1 MHGTGSTVRTRLL
14 PFAWRGRKTDGERG
28 AQSLN
33 QTRPKGVGL
42 ARGLLAALALSGAML
57 ASLPA
62 LAAKYAAIV
71 VDARTGEVLHEEN
84 ADVITH
90 PASLTKMMTLYL
102 TFDALDEGRL
112 SLEQALPVSAWAE
125 AQSPTKLG
133 LRAGQSLRVEQA
145 ILGLVTK
152 SANDAAVVLA
162 EALGG
167 SEARFAELMT
177 RKARELGMRNT
188 VFRNANGLPNMEQVT
203 TARDFSILSRAMLSD
218 HSRYYPYFSRRNFV
232 YGGRSLHNHNRLMSR
247 YEGMDGIKTGYTVAS
262 GFNLAASAVR
272 DGRRLVAVVL
282 GGKSA
287 ASRDVRMAA
296 LLDKAFGKPR
306 RDADAPVVARAGK
319 AAPQLAAR
327 DDEDEAPVKPVKV
340 KAPAPAPA
348 KVQLASASSSA
359 AAARPRAGADDDDGV
374 WGVQV
379 GAFST
384 REAGNKALVQAAK
397 QAPFLLRNAKRS
409 VVEAKSG
416 QAKVYRAR
424 MTGLDQGTARK
435 VCSELTRH
443 GHRCVPVSPGEKL

>member
-1 MHGTGSTVRTRLL
+1 
-14 PFAWRGRKTDGERG
+14 
-28 AQSLN
+28 
-33 QTRPKGVGL
+33 
-42 ARGLLAALALSGAML
+42 ML

-84 ADVITH
+84 ADTITH

-112 SLEQALPVSAWAE
+112 TLDQALPVSSWAE

-167 SEARFAELMT
+167 SEAKFAEMMT
-177 RKARELGMRNT
+177 RKARELGMRST

-203 TARDFSILSRAMLSD
+203 TARDFSLLSRALLSD
-218 HSRYYPYFSRRNFV
+218 HSKYYPYFSRRNFV
-232 YGGRSLHNHNRLMSR
+232 YGGRSLHNHNRLMLR

-272 DGRRLVAVVL
+272 DGRRLVAVVM

-287 ASRDVRMAA
+287 VSRDARMAV
-296 LLDKAFGKPR
+296 LLDKAFGKPS
-306 RDADAPVVARAGK
+306 RDADTPVAANDDDDEEDDVPAAKPAAKAPVNT
-319 AAPQLAAR
+319 
-327 DDEDEAPVKPVKV
+327 
-340 KAPAPAPA
+340 KAPPKAPS
-348 KVQLASASSSA
+348 KVELASAASTG
-359 AAARPRAGADDDDGV
+359 AAARPPGAKGAAKGDDDDAD

-384 REAGNKALVQAAK
+384 RDAGARALTQATK
-397 QAPFLLRNAKRS
+397 QAPFLLRNAKRNITE
-409 VVEAKSG
+409 VKSG
-416 QAKVYRAR
+416 QAKVFRAR
-424 MTGLDQGTARK
+424 MIGLDEATARK
-435 VCSELTRH
+435 ICAELVKH
-443 GHRCVPVSPGEKL
+443 GQRCVTVSPNEKL